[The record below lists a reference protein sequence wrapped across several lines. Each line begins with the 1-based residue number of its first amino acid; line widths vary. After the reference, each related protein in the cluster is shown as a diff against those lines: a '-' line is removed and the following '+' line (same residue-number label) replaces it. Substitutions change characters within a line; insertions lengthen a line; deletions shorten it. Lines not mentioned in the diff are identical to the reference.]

1 VGNHK
6 SKPLQ
11 LRAPPA
17 IGHLVTGFGKV
28 LGFVI
33 CFLLFLGALQ
43 VAYDAVAGWYDA
55 VVNRGSETAA
65 YVASF
70 WPF

>member
-1 VGNHK
+1 MFDNHRQDYVIQSNDPK
-6 SKPLQ
+6 
-11 LRAPPA
+11 
-17 IGHLVTGFGKV
+17 GDEGFGKV

-33 CFLLFLGALQ
+33 CFVLFLGALQ

-55 VVNRGSETAA
+55 AVNWGSETAA

>member
-1 VGNHK
+1 MQCRHVANE
-6 SKPLQ
+6 
-11 LRAPPA
+11 
-17 IGHLVTGFGKV
+17 GFGKV

-33 CFLLFLGALQ
+33 CFVLFLGALQ

-55 VVNRGSETAA
+55 AVNWGSETAA